1 MKKVIWTFGI
11 GALLVTTG
19 SAGGQTPRT
28 ATMMREK
35 LTHAQKVLE
44 ALTTSN
50 QDLLQRESVALDR
63 ITQSPRWDEL
73 RMTELRGYT
82 DTFLKAVHDLN
93 AAAERRDIDAAA
105 VEYAN
110 MTTAC
115 VRCHRRLKDLRIAR

>member
-1 MKKVIWTFGI
+1 MTKTIWTFAI
-11 GALLVTTG
+11 GAFLLTAV

-28 ATMMREK
+28 GAMMREK
-35 LTHAQKVLE
+35 LAHAQKVLE

-50 QDLLQRESVALDR
+50 QKLLQTESAALER

-73 RMTELRGYT
+73 RMTELQGYT
-82 DTFLKAVHDLN
+82 DAFLKAVHELN

-105 VEYAN
+105 VQYAA

>member
-1 MKKVIWTFGI
+1 MTRMLCTFAT
-11 GALLVTTG
+11 GALLLTAV

-28 ATMMREK
+28 GAMMREK

-50 QDLLQRESVALDR
+50 QSLLQSESAALER

-73 RMTELRGYT
+73 RMTELQGYT
-82 DTFLKAVHDLN
+82 DAFLKAVHELN

-105 VEYAN
+105 VQYGN